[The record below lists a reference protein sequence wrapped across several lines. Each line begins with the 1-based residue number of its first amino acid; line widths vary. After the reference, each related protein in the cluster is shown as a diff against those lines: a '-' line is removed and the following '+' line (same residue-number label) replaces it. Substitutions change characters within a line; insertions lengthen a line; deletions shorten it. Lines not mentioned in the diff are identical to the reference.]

1 MDVQAVGLPAVPEF
15 SRHWKEDLVQKS
27 IGVSARL
34 YLSDGIAVLAAQI
47 PGRSLHIWYSLVI

>member
-27 IGVSARL
+27 IGVSARR
-34 YLSDGIAVLAAQI
+34 YLSDGMALLAVQI
-47 PGRSLHIWYSLVI
+47 PGRSLHTWYSLVM